1 MVVFGKVKRDESD
14 VLVVLKG
21 THPYEGEI
29 TQDFVYGELETAIH
43 IGKLWAKRG
52 WKPRLLVKSYDGR
65 FRWLTSQLSQMKKA
79 A

>member
-1 MVVFGKVKRDESD
+1 MNDAD
-14 VLVVLKG
+14 MLVVLKG
-21 THPYEGEI
+21 THRIEGEI
-29 TQDFVYGELETAIH
+29 SQDFTYNELETAIH
-43 IGKLWAKRG
+43 IGRVWEKRG

>member
-1 MVVFGKVKRDESD
+1 MVGRNESD
-14 VLVVLKG
+14 LLVVLKG

-29 TQDFVYGELETAIH
+29 TQDFVYGERETAVH

-52 WKPRLLVKSYDGR
+52 WKPRLLVKSYDGQ
-65 FRWLTSQLSQMKKA
+65 FVWLTSLLYSQQRMA